1 MPTIPI
7 TETNPPAEPRVATRL
22 LHSVIVKTILEL
34 ILICVVVSFAAFSNF
49 NPQLRGAIDAADQT
63 RVAGWAYDPQTPG
76 EFIEVQLFI
85 DGQFAAARRADE
97 RREDLVRARATEN
110 PAHGFSF
117 TVEPLH
123 LAPGRHT
130 AQVYAVRRATGS
142 NKMLLP
148 LVKDPLTFH
157 VSGQ

>member
-1 MPTIPI
+1 MHKSNEGT
-7 TETNPPAEPRVATRL
+7 ATRL
-22 LHSVIVKTILEL
+22 LGSVIVKTILEL
-34 ILICVVVSFAAFSNF
+34 ILICVVVSLAAFSHF

-63 RVAGWAYDPQTPG
+63 RVAGWAYDPQTLDEG
-76 EFIEVQLFI
+76 IEVQLFI

-97 RREDLVRARATEN
+97 RREDLVRARAAEN

-117 TVEPLH
+117 AIEPLH

-130 AQVYAVRRATGS
+130 AQVYAVRRATGN

-148 LVKDPLTFH
+148 LVKDPPIFYLNR
-157 VSGQ
+157 